1 MKISKAIVD
10 KRRNEIMKTIQENN
24 SITVD
29 ELVSKYNVSAVTIRR
44 DLQYWEDLGAI
55 VRNYGS
61 ASLIQEFVEDNK
73 NYDRFRYMKAI
84 AKRASLF
91 VEDNDVIFINTS
103 MTAIMMIDY
112 IKYKNVT
119 IITNNAKAINSH
131 PDAQV
136 EIIFTGGEVR
146 YPKNSMV
153 GDIALKAVNSINANK
168 CFIGCSGLSNN
179 GASTGLIKETSINK
193 AMIEH
198 TKGKKF
204 LLCDHTKIGLDFNY
218 RYCGLND
225 VNVLI
230 TDVEVS
236 DDVLDELTDG
246 CNIDV
251 IKVEPLNGN

>member
-1 MKISKAIVD
+1 MKVSKAIVD
-10 KRRNEIMKTIQENN
+10 KRRNEIMKTIQENY
-24 SITVD
+24 SISVD
-29 ELVSKYNVSAVTIRR
+29 DLVEKYDVSAVTIRR
-44 DLQYWEDLGAI
+44 DLQYWEDMGAI

-61 ASLIQEFVEDNK
+61 ASLIQEFVDDNK

-84 AKRASLF
+84 AKRAALF

-103 MTAIMMIDY
+103 MTAIIMIDY

-131 PDAQV
+131 PDDQV

-153 GDIALKAVNSINANK
+153 GDIALKTVNSINANK
-168 CFIGCSGLSNN
+168 CFIGCSGLSKN

-198 TKGKKF
+198 TRGKKF
-204 LLCDHTKIGLDFNY
+204 LLCDHTKIGLDYNY

-225 VNVLI
+225 VNTLI
-230 TDVEVS
+230 TDVEV
-236 DDVLDELTDG
+236 DDEVLEELANDSKVE
-246 CNIDV
+246 I
-251 IKVEPLNGN
+251 IKVEPLNRN

>member
-1 MKISKAIVD
+1 MKVSKAIVD

-24 SITVD
+24 SISVD
-29 ELVSKYNVSAVTIRR
+29 DLVEKYDVSAVTIRR
-44 DLQYWEDLGAI
+44 DLQYWEDMGAI

-61 ASLIQEFVEDNK
+61 ASLIQEFVDDNK

-84 AKRASLF
+84 AKRAALF

-119 IITNNAKAINSH
+119 IITNNAKAIN
-131 PDAQV
+131 
-136 EIIFTGGEVR
+136 
-146 YPKNSMV
+146 
-153 GDIALKAVNSINANK
+153 
-168 CFIGCSGLSNN
+168 
-179 GASTGLIKETSINK
+179 K

-204 LLCDHTKIGLDFNY
+204 LLCDHTKIGLDYNY

-225 VNVLI
+225 VNTLI
-230 TDVEVS
+230 TDVEV
-236 DDVLDELTDG
+236 DDEVLEELANDSKVE
-246 CNIDV
+246 I
-251 IKVEPLNGN
+251 IKVEPLNRN

>member
-1 MKISKAIVD
+1 MKVSKAIVD

-24 SITVD
+24 SISVD
-29 ELVSKYNVSAVTIRR
+29 DLVEKYDVSAVTIRR
-44 DLQYWEDLGAI
+44 DLQYRDDMGAI

-61 ASLIQEFVEDNK
+61 ASLIQEFVDDNK

-84 AKRASLF
+84 AKRAALF

-131 PDAQV
+131 PDGQV

-168 CFIGCSGLSNN
+168 CFIGCSGLSKN

-204 LLCDHTKIGLDFNY
+204 LLCDHTKIGLDYNY

-225 VNVLI
+225 VNTLI
-230 TDVEVS
+230 TDVEV
-236 DDVLDELTDG
+236 DDEVLEELANDSKVE
-246 CNIDV
+246 I
-251 IKVEPLNGN
+251 IKVEPLNRN